1 MALGKKEGR
10 WSRLWG
16 RRNPSKSDGVGFA
29 AVHSGLDHLASASRG
44 QVSTVERR
52 RSAEVHDE
60 GDHARLTNILEEP
73 EAIQ

>member
-10 WSRLWG
+10 WSRRCG

-29 AVHSGLDHLASASRG
+29 AVRSGLDHLASASGG
-44 QVSTVERR
+44 QVSIVDRR

-60 GDHARLTNILEEP
+60 RDRAGVLEGFRCR
-73 EAIQ
+73 